1 MVAKPCLV
9 LYGNSVFLAG
19 IQMELERDHEFELEL
34 LTVEAGSPNVIVL
47 LRECKPCAVL
57 FDLGMDQPS
66 FVIPM
71 LREQPGLLMIG
82 VDASSD
88 EMLVLISHPVQALA
102 VRDLVHLILE
112 ASHLQERNPQKNK
125 SETVSGKGLE
135 LNDSNETIA
144 NVWKNPP

>member
-1 MVAKPCLV
+1 MTAKPCLV

-19 IQMELERDHEFELEL
+19 IQTELERDHNLELEL
-34 LTVEAGSPNVIVL
+34 LTVEAGSPDATLL

-71 LREQPGLLMIG
+71 LRELPGLLMIG

-88 EMLVLISHPVQALA
+88 EMLVLTSHPVQALA

-112 ASHLQERNPQKNK
+112 ASQLQAKNSKEIGDSLPERIRA
-125 SETVSGKGLE
+125 T
-135 LNDSNETIA
+135 
-144 NVWKNPP
+144 